1 MFARPAVKVAMQNY
15 GGLCGFNPA
24 IHHVM
29 L

>member
-1 MFARPAVKVAMQNY
+1 MFVRPAVKVVMKNY

-24 IHHVM
+24 IHHVI